1 MAILASG
8 IKAIVEG
15 VVAPVSSILNKR
27 TERKMAVESA
37 DAKLAQIK
45 QDGVTKVELNEQ
57 DIEALRTKQN
67 ESTWKDEYTLLSV
80 LSIMNIIV
88 LGGIAKAF
96 GFPEILAGV
105 VYAVQELNAVGVD
118 TGELI
123 RVSVYAGL
131 GLSVWKGIIK

>member
-15 VVAPVSSILNKR
+15 IVAPVSGILNKR

-45 QDGVTKVELNEQ
+45 QDGITKVELNEQ